1 MTAFTKYFSLAQ
13 QVLAKSKEKGV
24 SLAEVFMVDSEE
36 LTIQVARQRVENLK
50 LAQET
55 GLGLRVIVDNRLG
68 YAFTSDLSERAL
80 DKVVEM
86 ALYNSRESISDPNWE
101 LPAPPPGGYH
111 EMTLYD
117 ECIFETPID
126 EKIRIAQEIEEA
138 ARSFDP
144 RVKITE
150 KTAYQDS
157 RYQICLLN
165 SRGLQAAYRGSYCGG
180 YAVVVGQDND
190 DNQTGFSM
198 EYVLRFQDLDPG
210 KIGREAGERAIR
222 MLGAKTIPSARMP
235 VVMDPYIVTSFLG
248 VLQNVF
254 SGEAVLKGKSFL
266 KGKEGQQVANHLVT
280 IIDDGTMPGKLGS
293 SPFDGEGVPTSATTL
308 VEEGK
313 LKGFLHNSYTAKKL
327 GLKSTGNAVRGSY
340 KGTPEVGITNFYLK
354 PGLVTPD
361 EIIKDIRR
369 GLYITDVMGMHTA
382 NPISGDFSLG
392 ASGLLIEDGEMTR
405 PVRGVAI
412 AGNLKDFL
420 MDIDMV
426 GNDLTFYVAKGAPT
440 IRIRSMSISGT

>member
-1 MTAFTKYFSLAQ
+1 MIYTKYFSLAQ

-24 SLAEVFMVDSEE
+24 SLAEVFLVDSEE
-36 LTIQVARQRVENLK
+36 LTIQVARQQVENLK
-50 LAQET
+50 LAQES
-55 GLGLRVIVDNRLG
+55 GLGLRVIIENRLG
-68 YAFTSDLSERAL
+68 YAFTSDLTEGAL
-80 DKVVEM
+80 NKVVEM
-86 ALYNSRESISDPNWE
+86 ALYNSRESVSDPNWE

-111 EMTLYD
+111 EMVLYD
-117 ECIFETPID
+117 EHIFETSID
-126 EKIRIAQEIEEA
+126 EKIRLAQKIEEA
-138 ARSFDP
+138 ARSFDS

-150 KTAYQDS
+150 RTAYQDS
-157 RYQICLLN
+157 RYQICIFN
-165 SRGLQAAYRGSYCGG
+165 SLGLQAAYRGSYCGG

-190 DNQTGFSM
+190 DNQTGFAM
-198 EYVLRFQDLDPG
+198 EYVLRFQDLDPE

-235 VVMDPYIVTSFLG
+235 VVLDPYIATNFLG

-254 SGEAVLKGKSFL
+254 NGEAVLKGKSFL
-266 KGKEGQQVANHLVT
+266 KGKEGQQIANHLVT
-280 IIDDGTMPGKLGS
+280 IIDDGTMPGRLGS

-313 LKGFLHNSYTAKKL
+313 LKGFLHNSYTAKKF

-340 KGTPEVGITNFYLK
+340 KGTPEIGITNFYLK
-354 PGLVTPD
+354 PGLVSPG
-361 EIIKDIRR
+361 EIVKEIKR
-369 GLYITDVMGMHTA
+369 GLYITDVMGMHTV

-392 ASGLLIEDGEMTR
+392 ASGLLIENGEMTR

-420 MDIDMV
+420 MDIEVV
-426 GNDLTFYVAKGAPT
+426 GNDLTFYVSKGAPT
-440 IRIRSMSISGT
+440 IMIRSMSISGA